1 MNPDCR
7 GSTPGPLG
15 CVMTQHFSIAATN
28 DAGSREMTGMARGM
42 KRREFTLPRSPRM
55 VWISVAIAACNTS
68 GSSTTCLRIEDASA
82 SYAANANFLG
92 RFSNALTQFLGLSK
106 TPARLWSLVRCDRS

>member
-1 MNPDCR
+1 MGVTSNLGSKPSSRICSSMYFFLRWTMNPDCR

-55 VWISVAIAACNTS
+55 V
-68 GSSTTCLRIEDASA
+68 
-82 SYAANANFLG
+82 
-92 RFSNALTQFLGLSK
+92 
-106 TPARLWSLVRCDRS
+106 

>member
-55 VWISVAIAACNTS
+55 V
-68 GSSTTCLRIEDASA
+68 
-82 SYAANANFLG
+82 
-92 RFSNALTQFLGLSK
+92 
-106 TPARLWSLVRCDRS
+106 